1 MASKYDLYLKN
12 ELRHFFNERYLQL
25 SERAKTVL
33 RTNGLARWSKF
44 KAVLRNENFS
54 FSTLKHCGVKTS
66 LELSALS
73 HDIKKKEADLYTEIN
88 QKKEADLYATISRYG
103 NNTHKSN
110 LCDYNLS
117 VRAQNCLRKSNIQTI
132 EDLISF
138 HKSKNLLTI
147 QNLGK
152 KTLEELTA
160 FIAAYNT
167 SSKEIVN
174 KEFQKVN
181 PIQNKDTNINNNCLI
196 SSDIDFA
203 TFFKQKHGYLPMLY
217 LIEKHL
223 DSYKDKD
230 IKTLYDKY
238 GIEKWDK
245 LNELRRGS
253 VKYLYDTIEL
263 KLVNDPIIINLCK
276 NKDWWYYGL
285 YNLFVDYSYFWYS
298 EGAFISKEMF
308 DKEDITLKE
317 YILKQNENSLLT
329 LIQIKPRTRVNELFI
344 LNLFGLKSLWIDGTK
359 KSVSSRQN
367 HSLNSSA
374 KQLLVNK
381 KYIEFNYNKAFKE
394 VVRLTN
400 IRTKNNISIPIN
412 SYFINNEDYWK
423 KPISL
428 NEKERYDMYRI
439 LSELIKYF
447 YGISIKDG
455 VIIIEANRADYS
467 DELYEILKDSGQRLH
482 IDDLLN
488 KLNDV
493 CKNNGYQCVFKDVA
507 QIRRFLTN
515 DPRIVPY
522 GKSSYWGLKEWGESI
537 GSIRDTAIR
546 YVKNSKKP
554 IQLYKLAKL
563 VLKERPDTNEK
574 SVLSIIWQ
582 STSCGEL
589 LLFYGDYVGYPQ
601 ATYINDYILM
611 PQTFKEWLQAFKD
624 FVLKNK
630 RYPTNNQKYEGYL
643 YRWHHRASQLTEL
656 SPEEIIQFDT
666 LEKELYYYPHNTME
680 YNFLHNCDLYRKFVD
695 GNNRMLEQTDDINLF
710 KWFANASMDYS
721 TYEDN
726 RKLYF
731 SKLLQYISSKLY

>member
-1 MASKYDLYLKN
+1 M
-12 ELRHFFNERYLQL
+12 L
-25 SERAKTVL
+25 S
-33 RTNGLARWSKF
+33 
-44 KAVLRNENFS
+44 
-54 FSTLKHCGVKTS
+54 
-66 LELSALS
+66 
-73 HDIKKKEADLYTEIN
+73 
-88 QKKEADLYATISRYG
+88 
-103 NNTHKSN
+103 
-110 LCDYNLS
+110 
-117 VRAQNCLRKSNIQTI
+117 
-132 EDLISF
+132 
-138 HKSKNLLTI
+138 I
-147 QNLGK
+147 QNLGR
-152 KTLEELTA
+152 KTLNELTA
-160 FIAAYNT
+160 FIAAYN
-167 SSKEIVN
+167 SSSETVVN
-174 KEFQKVN
+174 NNQINN
-181 PIQNKDTNINNNCLI
+181 PTQNKDTILKNDDLI
-196 SSDIDFA
+196 SPRISF
-203 TFFKQKHGYLPMLY
+203 TSYFTKKYGYLPMLY

-245 LNELRRGS
+245 LNGMKRGS

-263 KLVNDPIIINLCK
+263 KLVNDPIIKDLCM
-276 NKDWWYYGL
+276 NKDWGYYGI
-285 YNLFVDYSYFWYS
+285 YNLFVDCPFCWYS
-298 EGAFISKEMF
+298 EGAIITKEMF
-308 DKEDITLKE
+308 DKEAITLNE
-317 YILKQNENSLLT
+317 YILKQNGNSLLT
-329 LIQIKPRTRVNELFI
+329 HIQIKPRTRVNELFI

-367 HSLNSSA
+367 HSLNHSA
-374 KQLLVNK
+374 KQLLVKK

-423 KPISL
+423 RPISL
-428 NEKERYDMYRI
+428 NEKERSDMYRI

-488 KLNDV
+488 KLNDI

-515 DPRIVPY
+515 DPRIIPY

-546 YVKNSKKP
+546 CVKNSKKP
-554 IQLYKLAKL
+554 IQLYKLTKL

-611 PQTFKEWLQAFKD
+611 PQTFEEWLQAFKD

-643 YRWHHRASQLTEL
+643 YRWHHRSSQLTEL
-656 SPEEIIQFDT
+656 SPEEIIQFDA

-695 GNNRMLEQTDDINLF
+695 GNNRMLEQTDDISLF
-710 KWFANASMDYS
+710 RWFKTTSINYS
-721 TYEDN
+721 TFEDN

-731 SKLLQYISSKLY
+731 SKLLQYISTKLY